1 MQKSVVCSAL
11 IKQIHDHMEKH
22 ANNSLRSQDLTISQV
37 GALVELYSAPEK
49 QLSLKELEKLLHVAQ
64 STSAGIISRLE
75 QKGFV
80 ESFGSPEDKR
90 IKLVR
95 LTSAGKECYLI
106 ANQKREEADALLLHG
121 LTDTEKSIFLSLLQ
135 KVCDTL
141 E

>member
-64 STSAGIISRLE
+64 STSAGIISRL
-75 QKGFV
+75 
-80 ESFGSPEDKR
+80 
-90 IKLVR
+90 
-95 LTSAGKECYLI
+95 
-106 ANQKREEADALLLHG
+106 
-121 LTDTEKSIFLSLLQ
+121 
-135 KVCDTL
+135 
-141 E
+141 